1 MDRCDSVP
9 TLSGT
14 LPPCR
19 TGFRTFTRWVPTTTQ
34 KLFTY
39 RYFPRPGPSQE
50 RLTKQ
55 PKRPG
60 TRPSPLPSLIPPL
73 LPEGEGAAR
82 CASRAGSLWGQKQN
96 QGSKEFTV
104 SYSSRRMSGT
114 RIRSRGMIARRCSCA
129 RRVALRSVS
138 IRPSCG
144 RISSIRCHTG
154 LFTNRFRSGVR
165 VVGTD
170 DFDLAVQGTQ
180 RGDLGQVG
188 HPAQNQML
196 PAPGA
201 TLGKNPVAGIARL
214 AVKGEE

>member
-60 TRPSPLPSLIPPL
+60 TRPSPLPSLIPTPSPGGRRGEPL
-73 LPEGEGAAR
+73 RFARWFTLGTKAKSRLEGVHSQLFQPEDVRHQNPFPRHDRQKMFVRE
-82 CASRAGSLWGQKQN
+82 AGSVEIGQHQAVVRENILYPMPHRFVHK
-96 QGSKEFTV
+96 
-104 SYSSRRMSGT
+104 
-114 RIRSRGMIARRCSCA
+114 
-129 RRVALRSVS
+129 
-138 IRPSCG
+138 P
-144 RISSIRCHTG
+144 IS
-154 LFTNRFRSGVR
+154 FRVR

-201 TLGKNPVAGIARL
+201 TLGKTRSQESPAWR
-214 AVKGEE
+214 